1 VEVDGAGLVVSLEKY
16 AELYAQV
23 GAEIKILEKVVCHGL
38 RNSLQ
43 ERNGALYKK
52 VVLIVVY
59 DSVRFLA
66 SKVEACGTLTLQD
79 TQP

>member
-1 VEVDGAGLVVSLEKY
+1 MEVDGAGLVVSLEKY

-43 ERNGALYKK
+43 ERNGALCKK

-66 SKVEACGTLTLQD
+66 SEVEACGTLTLQD